1 MKKIGFIGAFD
12 KADLILYTAKI
23 FVELGKKVMV
33 VDTTITQK
41 MKYTVPCIAPSKMY
55 ITQHENIDVAV
66 GFESMQDIVKYIGSY
81 ELEYDYIFFD
91 IDSNM
96 TLYKMELNHGCKNYF
111 VTGFDNYSLK
121 KGLDVIGRSQDKIM
135 MTKIMF
141 SKNMT
146 DEENDYLDFLSF
158 YYGVSWEKTKIYFP
172 FEIGDSSVIIEN
184 QRSARIRFKDLSME
198 YLEGLFILANNI
210 APELKKNDIRKILKN
225 M

>member
-12 KADLILYTAKI
+12 KTDLILYTAKLLT
-23 FVELGKKVMV
+23 ELGQKVMV

-41 MKYTVPCIAPSKMY
+41 VKYTVPCIAPSKAY
-55 ITQHENIDVAV
+55 ITQYENIDVAV
-66 GFESMQDIVKYIGSY
+66 GFDTLQDIVKYSGNS
-81 ELEYDYIFFD
+81 ELEYDYIFID

-96 TLYKMELNHGCKNYF
+96 ELYKMELNHGCKNYF

-121 KGLDVIGRSQDKIM
+121 KGLEVIGQSQDKII

-141 SKNMT
+141 SKNMS

-158 YYGVSWEKTKIYFP
+158 YYAVNWEKEKIYFP
-172 FEIGDSSVIIEN
+172 FEIGDNSTIIEN
-184 QRSARIRFKDLSME
+184 QRSARIRFKDLSIE
-198 YLEGLFILANNI
+198 YLEGLFTLANNL